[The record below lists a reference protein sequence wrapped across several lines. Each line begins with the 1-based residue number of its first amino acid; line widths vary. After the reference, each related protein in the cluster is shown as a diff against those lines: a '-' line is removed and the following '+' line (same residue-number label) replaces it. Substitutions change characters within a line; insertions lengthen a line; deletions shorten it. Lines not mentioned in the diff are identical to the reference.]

1 MQTVTLICTGKM
13 REKFYI
19 SAFEEYRKRLGAFC
33 RFQCVELAEERLP
46 DDPSEGEIRRA
57 LEKEAAAVE
66 KVIPKNAFVVAL
78 CVEGKTMSSPQF
90 AQLFLEREQS
100 GKPDMC
106 FLIGSSFG
114 MDERLK
120 KQADVR
126 MSMSPMTFP
135 HHLARVLLAEQI
147 YRAYQI
153 NRGSR
158 YHK

>member
-33 RFQCVELAEERLP
+33 RFQCVELPEERLP
-46 DDPSEGEIRRA
+46 DE
-57 LEKEAAAVE
+57 
-66 KVIPKNAFVVAL
+66 

-90 AQLFLEREQS
+90 AQMFLDREQS
-100 GKPDMC
+100 GKPDVC

-120 KQADVR
+120 KQADLR

>member
-1 MQTVTLICTGKM
+1 MQTVTLICSGKL
-13 REKFYI
+13 REKFYV

-33 RFQCVELAEERLP
+33 RFQCIELAEERLP
-46 DDPSEGEIRRA
+46 EEPSEGEIRRA
-57 LEKEAAAVE
+57 LEKEAEAVE
-66 KVIPKNAFVVAL
+66 KALPKNAYVIAM
-78 CVEGKTMSSPQF
+78 CVEGKQLSSPQF
-90 AQLFLEREQS
+90 AQLFLDREQS

-114 MDERLK
+114 MHERLK
-120 KQADVR
+120 QQADFR
-126 MSMSPMTFP
+126 LSMSSMTFP

>member
-33 RFQCVELAEERLP
+33 RFRCVELAEERLP

-57 LEKEAAAVE
+57 LEKEADAVE
-66 KVIPKNAFVVAL
+66 KAIPKNAFVVAL
-78 CVEGKTMSSPQF
+78 CVEGKPMSSPQF
-90 AQLFLEREQS
+90 AQLFRDREQS
-100 GKPDMC
+100 GKPDLC

>member
-33 RFQCVELAEERLP
+33 RFQCVELPEERLP

-57 LEKEAAAVE
+57 LEKEAAAAE
-66 KVIPKNAFVVAL
+66 KAIPKNAFVVEL

-90 AQLFLEREQS
+90 AQMFLDREQS
-100 GKPDMC
+100 GKPDVC

-120 KQADVR
+120 KQADLR

>member
-1 MQTVTLICTGKM
+1 MQTVTLICSGKL
-13 REKFYI
+13 REKFYV

-33 RFQCVELAEERLP
+33 KFQCIELAEERLP
-46 DDPSEGEIRRA
+46 EEPSEGEIRRA
-57 LEKEAAAVE
+57 LEKEAEAVE
-66 KVIPKNAFVVAL
+66 KALPKNAYVIAM
-78 CVEGKTMSSPQF
+78 CVEGKQLSSPQF
-90 AQLFLEREQS
+90 AQLFLDREQS

-114 MDERLK
+114 MHERLK
-120 KQADVR
+120 QQADLR
-126 MSMSPMTFP
+126 LSMSSMTFP

>member
-33 RFQCVELAEERLP
+33 RFQCVELPEERLH

-57 LEKEAAAVE
+57 LEKEAAAAE
-66 KVIPKNAFVVAL
+66 KAIPKNAFVVAL

-90 AQLFLEREQS
+90 AQMFLDREQS
-100 GKPDMC
+100 GKPDVC

-120 KQADVR
+120 KQADLR

>member
-33 RFQCVELAEERLP
+33 RFQCVELPEERLP

-57 LEKEAAAVE
+57 LEKEAAAAE
-66 KVIPKNAFVVAL
+66 KAI
-78 CVEGKTMSSPQF
+78 
-90 AQLFLEREQS
+90 
-100 GKPDMC
+100 
-106 FLIGSSFG
+106 SFG

-120 KQADVR
+120 KQADLR

>member
-66 KVIPKNAFVVAL
+66 KAIPKNAFVVAL

-90 AQLFLEREQS
+90 AQMFLEREQS

>member
-1 MQTVTLICTGKM
+1 MQTVTLICSGKL
-13 REKFYI
+13 REKFYV

-33 RFQCVELAEERLP
+33 RFQCIELAEERLP
-46 DDPSEGEIRRA
+46 EEPSEGEIRRA
-57 LEKEAAAVE
+57 LEKEAEAVE
-66 KVIPKNAFVVAL
+66 KALPKNAYVIAM
-78 CVEGKTMSSPQF
+78 CVEGKQLSSPQF
-90 AQLFLEREQS
+90 AQLFLDREQS

-114 MDERLK
+114 MHERLK
-120 KQADVR
+120 QQADLR
-126 MSMSPMTFP
+126 LSMSSMTFP